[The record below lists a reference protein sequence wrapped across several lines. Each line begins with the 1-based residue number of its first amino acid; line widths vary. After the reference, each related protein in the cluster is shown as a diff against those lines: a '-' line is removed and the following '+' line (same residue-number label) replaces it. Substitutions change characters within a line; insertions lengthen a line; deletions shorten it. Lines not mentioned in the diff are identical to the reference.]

1 MRGKEQKGK
10 IYIIRTKDKA
20 GAYKYSNVVKKL
32 SASAKKAELK
42 IKNIKGDYPCSELFG
57 KDIKSRIREV
67 LDERDILGEIKGER
81 SVWVFLN
88 ETILSPLG
96 LVYIIHILLAV
107 FIAAVFKPAFEIFNN
122 VPESMLE
129 QDISNWYIF
138 ILALLFLI
146 IVFIVIPFIPI
157 TLFDRFVRGILF
169 NAYENEDFLLWWR
182 KFISIIL
189 APILALAAI
198 IVMLIWPIFLFVI
211 IAFLIIDFFYSF
223 TRKIFFNDYI
233 KKLAFSLWMRKE
245 IICVIL
251 ALAATIVMLIWPIFL
266 FVIIAF
272 LIIDFFYSL
281 TRKKFFN
288 DRVKDFIKKI
298 SSKFIDPKFS
308 EATLVVKLR
317 KKLSKNYV
325 KYRKYKRTY
334 DIFIKFLL
342 VYILLK
348 VMDTMLNYSNSL
360 HETANQLL

>member
-1 MRGKEQKGK
+1 
-10 IYIIRTKDKA
+10 
-20 GAYKYSNVVKKL
+20 
-32 SASAKKAELK
+32 
-42 IKNIKGDYPCSELFG
+42 
-57 KDIKSRIREV
+57 
-67 LDERDILGEIKGER
+67 
-81 SVWVFLN
+81 
-88 ETILSPLG
+88 
-96 LVYIIHILLAV
+96 
-107 FIAAVFKPAFEIFNN
+107 
-122 VPESMLE
+122 
-129 QDISNWYIF
+129 
-138 ILALLFLI
+138 
-146 IVFIVIPFIPI
+146 
-157 TLFDRFVRGILF
+157 
-169 NAYENEDFLLWWR
+169 
-182 KFISIIL
+182 
-189 APILALAAI
+189 
-198 IVMLIWPIFLFVI
+198 
-211 IAFLIIDFFYSF
+211 
-223 TRKIFFNDYI
+223 
-233 KKLAFSLWMRKE
+233 MRKE

-342 VYILLK
+342 MYILLK